1 MKTWVLWVLRMKAF
15 WKKEWKYG
23 VTALA
28 GGVLVCVLW
37 SGVYAANIQRGI
49 ADGVVRFHVLA
60 NSDTTADQN
69 LKLDVR
75 DAVLSAFGE
84 KLEGCSSKGESMALL
99 AAYKEEIRQTAAAEI
114 ARQGYDYPVS
124 VSLVREDFPEK
135 TYGNLVFPA
144 GVYDA
149 VRIEIGEAKGHN
161 WWCVLYPN
169 LCFID
174 AVHAVVPEDGKK
186 ELQEVLTEEEY
197 DLVTSDAK
205 VKVRWFFFPE
215 KDDK

>member
-1 MKTWVLWVLRMKAF
+1 MGEHENIGFVGFACADLLE
-15 WKKEWKYG
+15 KEWKYG
-23 VTALA
+23 VTAFV

-60 NSDTTADQN
+60 NSDTAADQN

-75 DAVLSAFGE
+75 DAVLASFGE
-84 KLEGCSSKGESMALL
+84 KLEGCSSKGESMVLL
-99 AAYKEEIRQTAAAEI
+99 AAYKEEICQTAAAEI

-161 WWCVLYPN
+161 WWCVLYPRCVMWTPHGEN
-169 LCFID
+169 
-174 AVHAVVPEDGKK
+174 PRTKGGKDCRK
-186 ELQEVLTEEEY
+186 I
-197 DLVTSDAK
+197 
-205 VKVRWFFFPE
+205 
-215 KDDK
+215 

>member
-1 MKTWVLWVLRMKAF
+1 MKFQT
-15 WKKEWKYG
+15 KK
-23 VTALA
+23 L
-28 GGVLVCVLW
+28 
-37 SGVYAANIQRGI
+37 
-49 ADGVVRFHVLA
+49 
-60 NSDTTADQN
+60 
-69 LKLDVR
+69 
-75 DAVLSAFGE
+75 VLSALF
-84 KLEGCSSKGESMALL
+84 MALTCV
-99 AAYKEEIRQTAAAEI
+99 ATMSIRIPTPGTG
-114 ARQGYDYPVS
+114 GYI
-124 VSLVREDFPEK
+124 L
-135 TYGNLVFPA
+135 PA
-144 GVYDA
+144 GTYDA
-149 VRIEIGEAKGHN
+149 LQINIGRAKGHN